1 MSNSCE
7 TDPTPKGTKEVL
19 KTWKFWKPVTA
30 IAVGS
35 LLGFL
40 YYYFV
45 GCASGTC
52 GITSSPVNST
62 LYFAIL
68 GGLIVNLIKPETKNS
83 TEK

>member
-1 MSNSCE
+1 MLNMKKWWLNNKL
-7 TDPTPKGTKEVL
+7 TVIG
-19 KTWKFWKPVTA
+19 A
-30 IAVGS
+30 IVGAI
-35 LLGFL
+35 GGYL

-68 GGLIVNLIKPETKNS
+68 GGLIVNLIKPTDNS
-83 TEK
+83 QKENSNM

>member
-1 MSNSCE
+1 MKKWLLNNKL
-7 TDPTPKGTKEVL
+7 TVIG
-19 KTWKFWKPVTA
+19 A
-30 IAVGS
+30 ILGAIG
-35 LLGFL
+35 GFL

-62 LYFAIL
+62 LYFAVL
-68 GGLIVNLIKPETKNS
+68 GGLIMNMIKPETKNS

>member
-1 MSNSCE
+1 MKKWLLNNKL
-7 TDPTPKGTKEVL
+7 TVIG
-19 KTWKFWKPVTA
+19 A
-30 IAVGS
+30 ILGAIG
-35 LLGFL
+35 GFL

-62 LYFAIL
+62 LYFAVI
-68 GGLIVNLIKPETKNS
+68 GGLVMNLIKPETKKS

>member
-1 MSNSCE
+1 MKKWLLNNKL
-7 TDPTPKGTKEVL
+7 TVIG
-19 KTWKFWKPVTA
+19 A
-30 IAVGS
+30 ILGAIG
-35 LLGFL
+35 GFL

-62 LYFAIL
+62 LYFAVL
-68 GGLIVNLIKPETKNS
+68 GGLVMNLIKPETKKS